1 MMRYSAI
8 GIYSTGKILLDGV
21 IASPGEGGVR
31 VPAVLICHPHP
42 MLGGDMNNP
51 VVAAV
56 EAEAN
61 ERGLASLRFDFRG
74 VARSE
79 GDFSNGEEEWN
90 DVKHALNFL
99 KGFPGVDGS
108 KIGVIGYSFGASVVL
123 RAISKLKPVKAF
135 ALIAP
140 PLGSVESSGVKRDK
154 RAKLFVAGQNDAV
167 VPSLQLQRQLDDLRG
182 PVQFTEVPD
191 ADHRLNGHEKVV
203 AQRVVD
209 FMISTLLP

>member
-1 MMRYSAI
+1 MRYSAI

-79 GDFSNGEEEWN
+79 GDFSNGEQEGN

-108 KIGVIGYSFGASVVL
+108 TIGIVGYSFGASVVL
-123 RAISKLKPVKAF
+123 RSLSKLKPVKAF

-140 PLGSVESSGVKRDK
+140 PLGSLEASGVKRDK

-182 PVQFTEVPD
+182 PVQFTEIPE
-191 ADHRLNGHEKVV
+191 ADHRLNGHEKV
-203 AQRVVD
+203 AAERVVD
-209 FMISTLLP
+209 FMISTLLS

>member
-21 IASPGEGGVR
+21 IASPVEGAAL

-51 VVAAV
+51 VVSAV
-56 EAEAN
+56 EVEAN
-61 ERGLASLRFDFRG
+61 ERGMASLRFDFRG

-79 GDFSNGEEEWN
+79 GDFSNGEQEWN

-108 KIGVIGYSFGASVVL
+108 KIGIVGYSFGASVVL
-123 RAISKLKPVKAF
+123 RALSKLKQAKAI

-140 PLGSVESSGVKRDK
+140 PLGSVDVPGVKKDK
-154 RAKLFVAGQNDAV
+154 RSKLFVVGQNDAV
-167 VPSLQLQRQLDDLRG
+167 VPSPRLQRQLDDLRG
-182 PVQFTEVPD
+182 PVQFTEIPD
-191 ADHRLNGHEKVV
+191 ADHRLNGHEKAV
-203 AQRVVD
+203 AERVVD
-209 FMISTLLP
+209 FMLDTLLP